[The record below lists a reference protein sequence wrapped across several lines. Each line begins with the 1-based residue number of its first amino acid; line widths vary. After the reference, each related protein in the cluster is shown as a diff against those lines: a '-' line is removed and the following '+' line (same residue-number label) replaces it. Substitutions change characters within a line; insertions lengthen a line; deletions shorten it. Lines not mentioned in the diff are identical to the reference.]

1 MIMSKKLS
9 LILVV
14 LVAAWI
20 SVCAQPIVSYDFVSS
35 LGTYNEITDGTV
47 LTTVVDD
54 SENGITF
61 DDKIWVST
69 DATEESVVSAGFEIG
84 FDFVY
89 NNQKMNRFAVSSHLS
104 VILGKDEMTV
114 NPNRSRYYLMDNDEG
129 DQENVIAASPNTD
142 VFGMADTEISYKLL
156 GEAPNRTLV
165 VQFKNVYVGLN
176 WDGSET
182 APVNYQVRLN
192 ETTNTV
198 DMVFDGWLDNVADYS
213 KNIRVGIKG
222 NNGDVHVRA
231 YDWNLDVQDWQNT
244 VKSTEDETLDWNSEC
259 NLVDGLTYTFT
270 PCADCVVPT
279 AQPTNLQVNI
289 TTDILKGSFTPAEV
303 ADHYL
308 VLLSTEALSTLPVDG
323 SFYATG
329 DSIASAVVLG
339 YYTDTVFSNLNEYE
353 EIGIEIK
360 PETKY
365 YITIFAA
372 NSYCMYGPKYNTTN
386 PLAQEV
392 TSLPAAPASVKLVQA
407 TANSIEVY
415 ATANASGHDVVIAYT
430 DVPYTNEY
438 GTYLE
443 SGLFGVPTGDVAVGD
458 ELEGGGKV
466 IYVGKA
472 GVNAKAENLEP
483 NKVYHFA
490 AFSKDA
496 NGNYSSLFAGVDVI
510 TNGVLPYQF
519 LVEDMYTL
527 ITCGRE
533 MEGVSVDM
541 NINGFYFGPAVP
553 ETEYYLTTQWLDIAA
568 GNVRLVFDMSMYI
581 WGRFGSNAYNE
592 WVDDE
597 KLLFEYTTNE
607 TEWTTFATIDKTN
620 APQYATFDEF
630 VNRRVEFEK
639 TDDTP
644 IKIRVRW
651 LPVTGQVRFYLKD
664 LRIEEKKECDYPVDL
679 KAIDVV
685 GDQATLT
692 WEQQGAETQ
701 WLINWKLQSD
711 SVWTE
716 VLADSRSY
724 KLSGLPGRS
733 VIEARVAAKCSAESQ
748 SDWSSVVSFTSGYV
762 LPFTETFDE
771 ASLPAGWDLKE
782 GALTDSTEFTEGV
795 NWIWFSTWRMKTLM
809 LEPTS
814 PLDSWVLF
822 PAVNFTDAAVN
833 YNLSFTITN
842 AMQEEGGDEVIKIVV
857 SKDGGKTFKASD
869 VIYTVANADLPG
881 DGDTKTYT
889 TTLKGLEGSVRIGLL
904 VTGTT
909 ATKTLMLDEVSV
921 VESCPND
928 VVVKA
933 EEILGTSATISW
945 TGTIDEGKEWMV
957 FIRKAGETTKE
968 YQNTVDT
975 FMVFENLENR
985 TAYEV
990 GVTKACADDDV
1001 ARPVI
1006 FKFTTAANDP
1016 CYPVETITAKSTALD
1031 VTLEWS
1037 GEAYAYN
1044 LRYRQATATD
1054 WTEVNEIK
1062 ANTYTISN
1070 LTPETEY
1077 VYQLQ
1082 TLCSLAE
1089 GDYSEWT
1096 AEATV
1101 TTLAETCFAPTNI
1114 VVVPTHNKATITW
1127 EGNADKYAV
1136 EYRLATAEE
1145 WTVIEVAGANTVV
1158 VTDLTPETAYQLRMR
1173 SICSETDASRY
1184 SEYVSFTTTAIPECV
1199 APTNPRVENITA
1211 NSATLLWDADAIN
1224 VTWDIN
1230 WRATAVTSWTEVLGL
1245 TEPSYELTELEANTS
1260 YIWRVK
1266 ASCDEGRESGWSAQT
1281 RFTTTETVAVD
1292 NISADNILVSAK
1304 SGIISLMNTENVLI
1318 NTISLYSVNGM
1329 ILATF
1334 DVNTTDNV
1342 IIPTDFV
1349 DNIVLVNIHCG
1360 EQVVTTKVVLK

>member
-1 MIMSKKLS
+1 MSKKLF

-14 LVAAWI
+14 ALTAWI
-20 SVCAQPIVSYDFVSS
+20 YVNAQPIMSYDFASS
-35 LGTYNEITDGTV
+35 LGTYTEITDGTK
-47 LTTVVDD
+47 LKTVIDD
-54 SENGITF
+54 SENGIEF
-61 DDKIWVST
+61 DNNVWV
-69 DATEESVVSAGFEIG
+69 ATEATNKTVTANGFEIG

-114 NPNRSRYYLMDNDEG
+114 NPNRSWYYLMDNDEG
-129 DQENVIAASPNTD
+129 DQENVITASPNAD

-231 YDWNLDVQDWQNT
+231 YDWDLDVQDWQNT
-244 VKSTEDETLDWNSEC
+244 VKSAEDETLNWNSEC

-308 VLLSTEALSTLPVDG
+308 VLLSTEALSTLPIDG

-386 PLAQEV
+386 PLAKEV

-443 SGLFGVPTGDVAVGD
+443 SGLFGVPTGNVVIGD

-472 GVNAKAENLEP
+472 GVNAKAENLES

-519 LVEDMYTL
+519 LVEEMYRGN
-527 ITCGRE
+527 TCGRE

-553 ETEYYLTTQWLDIAA
+553 ETEYKLTTQWLNIAS
-568 GNVRLVFDMSMYI
+568 GNVRLVFDMNMYI

-639 TDDTP
+639 TDDAP

-748 SDWSSVVSFTSGYV
+748 SDWSSIVSFTSGYV

-795 NWIWFSTWRMKTLM
+795 NWVWFSTWRMKTLM

-842 AMQEEGGDEVIKIVV
+842 AMQEDGGDEVIKIVV

-904 VTGTT
+904 VSGTT
-909 ATKTLMLDEVSV
+909 GAKTLMLDEVSIT
-921 VESCPND
+921 ESCPND

-945 TGTIDEGKEWMV
+945 SGTIDEGKEWMV

-968 YQNTVDT
+968 YKNTVDT
-975 FMVFENLENR
+975 FMVFNDLENR

-990 GVTKACADDDV
+990 GVTKACATDDV
-1001 ARPVI
+1001 ARHVI

-1031 VTLEWS
+1031 ITLEWS

-1044 LRYRQATATD
+1044 LRYRQTATQN
-1054 WTEVNEIK
+1054 WTEVKEIK
-1062 ANTYTISN
+1062 ANTYTITE

-1096 AEATV
+1096 IEATI
-1101 TTLAETCFAPTNI
+1101 TTLVETCFAPTNI
-1114 VVVPTHNKATITW
+1114 VVVPAHNKATITW
-1127 EGNADKYAV
+1127 EGTADKYAV

-1145 WTVIEVAGANTVV
+1145 WTVVEVAGANTVV
-1158 VTDLTPETAYQLRMR
+1158 ISDLTPETAYQLRMR
-1173 SICSETDASRY
+1173 SVCSETDASRY
-1184 SEYVSFTTTAIPECV
+1184 SEIVLFSTVAIPECV
-1199 APTNPRVENITA
+1199 APTNLRVENVTT
-1211 NSATLLWDADAIN
+1211 NSATLLWDADDIN
-1224 VTWDIN
+1224 LSWVIN
-1230 WRATAVTSWTEVLGL
+1230 WRASAETSWTEVVDLDK
-1245 TEPSYELTELEANTS
+1245 TTYNLTELEANTP

-1266 ASCDEGRESGWSAQT
+1266 ATCDEGRQSGWSEQNK
-1281 RFTTTETVAVD
+1281 FTTIEYVAVD
-1292 NISADNILVSAK
+1292 NIHLSDLNVYAK
-1304 SGIISLMNTENVLI
+1304 SGVINIINSQAIFI
-1318 NTISLYSVNGM
+1318 NTISIYTINGA
-1329 ILATF
+1329 LVGVF
-1334 DVNTTDNV
+1334 DVNTADNV
-1342 IIPTDFV
+1342 IIPTNIT
-1349 DNIVLVNIHCG
+1349 DN
-1360 EQVVTTKVVLK
+1360 VVLLSIQCGNQTSVVKVAIK